1 MLCNIEVVRERKTLK
16 KLEREFRESTSQ
28 NESDSGRERFV
39 NIQLSANS
47 KRALE
52 EHIPHDMFNISRESP
67 TGLSRSLIQV
77 PNVYI
82 DCAESL
88 THSEERIFMTT
99 KHGSKK
105 RIRNYADEHAMNY
118 TNAQSI
124 VDGADNAV
132 EILREHVEKH
142 SKIDAFA
149 VQSMSQSE
157 IEHVASYIPLLDK
170 LDDER
175 WTLSVGQSATVLALM
190 EDGEQI
196 VIAGAFQNGFPQT
209 EDVFELNTSL
219 NTMDGCNVI
228 VMRSNEALQSI
239 ADKTEENVRV
249 AEIGGVVTI
258 DVANVRASS
267 VEWSDML
274 AAVLNEIAV
283 SV

>member
-1 MLCNIEVVRERKTLK
+1 
-16 KLEREFRESTSQ
+16 
-28 NESDSGRERFV
+28 
-39 NIQLSANS
+39 
-47 KRALE
+47 
-52 EHIPHDMFNISRESP
+52 
-67 TGLSRSLIQV
+67 
-77 PNVYI
+77 
-82 DCAESL
+82 
-88 THSEERIFMTT
+88 MTT

-124 VDGADNAV
+124 VDGTDNAV

-157 IEHVASYIPLLDK
+157 IEHVASYISLLDK
-170 LDDER
+170 LNDER

>member
-1 MLCNIEVVRERKTLK
+1 
-16 KLEREFRESTSQ
+16 
-28 NESDSGRERFV
+28 
-39 NIQLSANS
+39 
-47 KRALE
+47 
-52 EHIPHDMFNISRESP
+52 
-67 TGLSRSLIQV
+67 
-77 PNVYI
+77 
-82 DCAESL
+82 
-88 THSEERIFMTT
+88 MTT

-124 VDGADNAV
+124 VDGTDNAV

-228 VMRSNEALQSI
+228 ALRSNEALRSV
-239 ADKTEENVRV
+239 ADEMEENVRV
-249 AEIGGVVTI
+249 AEIGGAVTI
-258 DVANVRASS
+258 DVANVRASNA
-267 VEWSDML
+267 EWSDTL
-274 AAVLNEIAV
+274 AIVLNEIAV
-283 SV
+283 SI